1 VERAKV
7 LVFLIKMGKAV
18 RLSSEFGLK
27 KCYKT
32 DNNSRDR
39 ISRLPDEILV
49 IILSGLSIGEAA
61 RTSIL
66 SSRWSYLWT
75 FFTGSM
81 DFDGTETLLE
91 TRWKGKSLELE
102 RTRFV
107 NRVNQVLRS
116 HQGISVDELKVCFTL
131 DNSWKPDIDSWI
143 DFAIQKKIRRL
154 ELDLSNNYVRRPG
167 TYTFPSHL
175 LENVTLGFLTSLRL
189 VDILVTGEVLENL
202 LRHMPFLEEMSVI
215 SSPVLVTFTVLGPS
229 LKLKYL
235 EILYCYNMENLEI
248 SAENLVTFKYV
259 GPNVGIPFKHVPCLA
274 KVLFGGL
281 FSMYLVKNLWSLSSY
296 FTQLER
302 LSMLMTTEAKFPRS
316 IPEIGNLKHL
326 ELTLSLYNRSGLI
339 SCMSMLEASPS
350 LHEFTLKVGLK
361 GLSSP
366 LDEVLARSSRD
377 VIRRKST
384 KYEYLKVVK
393 VAGRVD
399 SAVIEFIMLVLQKAV
414 SLEKV
419 IVKPRRTGLE
429 PLPYEDESEFLPLT
443 KSARRHAKKLA
454 AKLPPGAEFAIL

>member
-1 VERAKV
+1 
-7 LVFLIKMGKAV
+7 
-18 RLSSEFGLK
+18 
-27 KCYKT
+27 
-32 DNNSRDR
+32 
-39 ISRLPDEILV
+39 
-49 IILSGLSIGEAA
+49 
-61 RTSIL
+61 
-66 SSRWSYLWT
+66 
-75 FFTGSM
+75 
-81 DFDGTETLLE
+81 
-91 TRWKGKSLELE
+91 
-102 RTRFV
+102 
-107 NRVNQVLRS
+107 
-116 HQGISVDELKVCFTL
+116 
-131 DNSWKPDIDSWI
+131 
-143 DFAIQKKIRRL
+143 
-154 ELDLSNNYVRRPG
+154 
-167 TYTFPSHL
+167 
-175 LENVTLGFLTSLRL
+175 
-189 VDILVTGEVLENL
+189 
-202 LRHMPFLEEMSVI
+202 
-215 SSPVLVTFTVLGPS
+215 
-229 LKLKYL
+229 
-235 EILYCYNMENLEI
+235 MENLEI

-274 KVLFGGL
+274 KVLFGGP
-281 FSMYLVKNLWSLSSY
+281 FSMYLVKNLWSLSS

-302 LSMLMTTEAKFPRS
+302 LSMLMTTEATFPRS

-350 LHEFTLKVGLK
+350 LREFTLKVGLK

-366 LDEVLARSSRD
+366 LDEVLAWSSRD
-377 VIRRKST
+377 IFRRKST

-419 IVKPRRTGLE
+419 IVKPRRTWLE